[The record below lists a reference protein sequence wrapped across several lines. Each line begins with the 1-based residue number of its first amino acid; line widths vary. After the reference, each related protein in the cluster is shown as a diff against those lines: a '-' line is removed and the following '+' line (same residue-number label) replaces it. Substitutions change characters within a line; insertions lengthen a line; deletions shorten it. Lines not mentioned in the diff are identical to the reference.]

1 VSRILFIEPFYG
13 GSHRAFADG
22 LRDHSTH
29 TVELLTLPE
38 GEWRSRMRRGA
49 IELARLSDS
58 LAGDYDAIVATDMLD
73 IGQFLGLTRPRFAAT
88 PVLYYLHEN
97 QFTYPRLKGTKLNS
111 WFGQVNY
118 MSALVADAVAFN
130 SGFHRDDFLGA
141 LRKLAAQPANWLDEA
156 TIESLAGKS
165 VVLPIGLD
173 LKRLDQYHERR
184 SHRPLLLW
192 NHRWEFDKAP
202 ATFARAI
209 AAVAEQGVEFD
220 LALAGDPGPN
230 PHPAFS
236 EIRTV
241 LGERVVQF
249 GRVESA
255 EAYAKLLWRS
265 HVAVSTSRQEFFGI
279 SMVEAMYAECVPI
292 APNALN
298 YPDIVP
304 REHHDTCL
312 FDDEQGLVAKLTAA
326 LRATPDGQP
335 FRANAARWD
344 WADVEPQWDAAL
356 KGLVDG
362 RLLQQ

>member
-1 VSRILFIEPFYG
+1 
-13 GSHRAFADG
+13 
-22 LRDHSTH
+22 
-29 TVELLTLPE
+29 
-38 GEWRSRMRRGA
+38 
-49 IELARLSDS
+49 
-58 LAGDYDAIVATDMLD
+58 
-73 IGQFLGLTRPRFAAT
+73 
-88 PVLYYLHEN
+88 
-97 QFTYPRLKGTKLNS
+97 
-111 WFGQVNY
+111 
-118 MSALVADAVAFN
+118 
-130 SGFHRDDFLGA
+130 
-141 LRKLAAQPANWLDEA
+141 
-156 TIESLAGKS
+156 
-165 VVLPIGLD
+165 
-173 LKRLDQYHERR
+173 
-184 SHRPLLLW
+184 
-192 NHRWEFDKAP
+192 
-202 ATFARAI
+202 
-209 AAVAEQGVEFD
+209 
-220 LALAGDPGPN
+220 
-230 PHPAFS
+230 
-236 EIRTV
+236 V